1 MEENINKLLKLSDPN
16 KKNGNSFFVIKFEQ
30 SLYLF
35 KDKQVNCMADEINEF
50 EQTNYKMLGKNR
62 F

>member
-30 SLYLF
+30 SLYLMN
-35 KDKQVNCMADEINEF
+35 KLINDCGNN
-50 EQTNYKMLGKNR
+50 TVSAINMNYCVHIILM
-62 F
+62 